1 MAAIDKA
8 NELER
13 IDPRSFTGSLHT
25 LPLTSGEGV
34 TWNCAVDDEISNQ
47 RPNCDP
53 TWNGG
58 DFGTA
63 SAAPVFGPHRAVRSK
78 FGQSRE

>member
-58 DFGTA
+58 DLERQVQHRFLDLTA
-63 SAAPVFGPHRAVRSK
+63 P
-78 FGQSRE
+78 